1 MSDIFFIRLD
11 MNKNYLFFQAKEL
24 DLIDAYKAREAT
36 PWHYYIQGIR
46 RDMFTAR

>member
-1 MSDIFFIRLD
+1 

-24 DLIDAYKAREAT
+24 DLIDAYNAREAT